1 MSKSGSCLCGDV
13 SFAYKSE
20 PGMFLM
26 CHCTD
31 CQKSTGSPVASII
44 IVPEDDFSVN
54 GSTSSY
60 ECEAK
65 VTRSFCKICGSQIFS
80 RIESAPGVVAI
91 KTGVLDEQPNIKPNL
106 VCWTKSKPNWFEI
119 NHPEIAFEENPN

>member
-1 MSKSGSCLCGDV
+1 MSKNGSCLCGEV
-13 SFAYKSE
+13 NFTYKSE
-20 PGMFLM
+20 PRMFLM

-44 IVPEDDFSVN
+44 IIPEDDFSIN
-54 GSTSSY
+54 GPTSSY

-80 RIESAPGVVAI
+80 RIESAPGIVAI

-106 VCWTKSKPNWFEI
+106 VCWTKSKPDWFEI
-119 NHPEIAFEENPN
+119 SHPDISFVENPN

>member
-1 MSKSGSCLCGDV
+1 MSKTGSCLCGDV
-13 SFAYKSE
+13 SFNYKSE

-44 IVPEDDFSVN
+44 IVPEDDFSIN

-91 KTGVLDEQPNIKPNL
+91 KTGVLDEQPNIIPNL

>member
-1 MSKSGSCLCGDV
+1 MSKNGSCLCGDV
-13 SFAYKSE
+13 NFTYKSE

-44 IVPEDDFSVN
+44 IIPEDDFIIN
-54 GSTSSY
+54 GPISSY

-106 VCWTKSKPNWFEI
+106 VCWTKSKPDWFEI
-119 NHPEIAFEENPN
+119 NHPDISFVENPN

>member
-1 MSKSGSCLCGDV
+1 MSKNGSCLCGEV
-13 SFAYKSE
+13 NFTYKSE

-44 IVPEDDFSVN
+44 IIPEDDFIIN
-54 GSTSSY
+54 GPTSSY

-80 RIESAPGVVAI
+80 QIESAPGVVAI

-106 VCWTKSKPNWFEI
+106 VCWTKSKPDWFEI
-119 NHPEIAFEENPN
+119 NHPDISFVENPN

>member
-1 MSKSGSCLCGDV
+1 MSKTGSCLCGDV
-13 SFAYKSE
+13 SFTYKSE

-44 IVPEDDFSVN
+44 IVPEDDFSGN

>member
-1 MSKSGSCLCGDV
+1 MSKNGSCLCGEV
-13 SFAYKSE
+13 NFTYKSE

-44 IVPEDDFSVN
+44 IIPEDDFIIN
-54 GSTSSY
+54 GPTSSY
-60 ECEAK
+60 QCEAK

-106 VCWTKSKPNWFEI
+106 VCWTKSKPDWFEI
-119 NHPEIAFEENPN
+119 NHPDISFVENPN

>member
-1 MSKSGSCLCGDV
+1 MSKTGSCLCGDV
-13 SFAYKSE
+13 SFTYKSE

-54 GSTSSY
+54 GLTSSY

-106 VCWTKSKPNWFEI
+106 VCWTKSKPNWL
-119 NHPEIAFEENPN
+119 NPIEQKESS

>member
-1 MSKSGSCLCGDV
+1 MSKTGSCLCGDV
-13 SFAYKSE
+13 SFTYKSE

-44 IVPEDDFSVN
+44 IVPEDDFSIN

-119 NHPEIAFEENPN
+119 NHPEIVFEENPN

>member
-1 MSKSGSCLCGDV
+1 MSKTGSCLCGDV
-13 SFAYKSE
+13 SFTYKSE

-44 IVPEDDFSVN
+44 IVPEDDFSIN

-106 VCWTKSKPNWFEI
+106 DCWTKSKPNWFEI

>member
-1 MSKSGSCLCGDV
+1 MSKTGSCLYGDV
-13 SFAYKSE
+13 SFTYKSE